1 MCNGMQNQSSTT
13 KILIHHINA
22 VSNKYVIK
30 EIMRYPDAWS
40 AFIDQS
46 KECPFSYINKLM
58 QLNL

>member
-13 KILIHHINA
+13 KILILHINA

-40 AFIDQS
+40 VFIDHS